1 MQPLISHFTPTFQ
14 DLDWP
19 HSPIYII
26 VNVSSSHTRLF
37 YLERILQKNTWLAA
51 ILSDSGGGIFSEL
64 RDWPNSTQAKDLSV
78 SAITIIAQFTF
89 WLIPGA
95 STMGEYLVYIQER
108 SCAQLRQTQHLFTPD
123 RLLPSFWADS
133 TDAEGAERQKCDASR
148 SEMRLERRQRNWLWR
163 NKNDWPAQL
172 KVHRCEEIREGGDK
186 GEGVDNIFVLELEHW
201 QQHLQ
206 SKKCFFINCVEKQ

>member
-1 MQPLISHFTPTFQ
+1 MQPLISHFTPSFQ

-19 HSPIYII
+19 HSPVYII

-95 STMGEYLVYIQER
+95 STMGEYLVYIQGR

-123 RLLPSFWADS
+123 RLLPSLWADS
-133 TDAEGAERQKCDASR
+133 TDRRRCGETEMWCKQIWDGAGGKTRQEIGCDATKMIGQHSLR
-148 SEMRLERRQRNWLWR
+148 FT
-163 NKNDWPAQL
+163 
-172 KVHRCEEIREGGDK
+172 
-186 GEGVDNIFVLELEHW
+186 GVR
-201 QQHLQ
+201 
-206 SKKCFFINCVEKQ
+206 K